1 MAYQAIEFPTFQPS
15 MRVIVA
21 ITNAFPASVTTSF
34 PHQYL
39 DGTIVRLYIPK
50 AYGMQ
55 QANGLQGTIIITGN
69 TTFNIDIDTTSF
81 DVFAVPS
88 TPPPL
93 KQFAQVVPIA
103 EVTET
108 LLAAVQNVLPY

>member
-15 MRVIVA
+15 MRIIVA

-39 DGTIVRLYIPK
+39 NGTIVRLYIPK
-50 AYGMQ
+50 IYGMQ
-55 QANGLQGTIIITGN
+55 QANELKGTILITGD
-69 TTFNIDIDTTSF
+69 TSFNIDIDTTFFDSF
-81 DVFAVPS
+81 VVPS

-93 KQFAQVVPIA
+93 KQFAQVVPIG